1 MNKTKIDWCTHTLN
15 PVIGCTYGCPYCYA
29 RKMNTRFRWIPK
41 WDEPQFFP
49 ERLKMLESKTPK
61 IIFMD
66 SMSDIADWKEEWV
79 EEVFNVMDDN
89 PQHQYLFLT
98 KRPLIKAFNTL
109 PIDKARHGNWWFG
122 TSINTD
128 NDVCRVAHLM
138 TAFYRNIFLSIEPI
152 MGEITF
158 PIRSESWVIIGA
170 ETGNRKG
177 KIIPK
182 REWIENIVNQCR
194 DSNIPVFMK
203 SSLAKIWGEE
213 LIQEYPVEMKNIM
226 KGEQK

>member
-1 MNKTKIDWCTHTLN
+1 MGKTKIDWCTHTLN

-29 RKMNTRFRWIPK
+29 RKMNTRFGWVNDFSK
-41 WDEPQFFP
+41 PQFFP
-49 ERLKMLESKTPK
+49 ERLKMLESKIPK

-79 EEVFNVMDDN
+79 EKVFDVMDDN

-109 PIDKARHGNWWFG
+109 PIDKALHGNWWFG

-128 NDVCRVAHLM
+128 NDVWRVAHLM

-177 KIIPK
+177 KIIPR

-194 DSNIPVFMK
+194 KSNIPVFMK
-203 SSLAKIWGEE
+203 SSLAKIWEEE
-213 LIQEYPVEMKNIM
+213 LIQEYPVEMKNII
-226 KGEQK
+226 KGETK